1 MPSGKAPIAES
12 STLDALLARHWSP
25 RRPVPTGVL
34 SVLTLL
40 FWMVWVYLVLPLVSL
55 LLWFFGVRLVF
66 QQIVAGGYEGL
77 RASLAAYS
85 LVLLVLVGLLAL
97 WIAWNVVRYGGDN
110 DRRTVRR
117 AEVTDEEV
125 QKAFRLDDSLLS
137 VLRGERLVRIDLD
150 GDGVVVMKAAV
161 PPRTAGP
168 AIEAGPVIEARP
180 ALEAGPNGGAPPQR
194 DRDSRRSG

>member
-12 STLDALLARHWSP
+12 STLDALLARHWSH
-25 RRPVPTGVL
+25 RRPLPTGVL
-34 SVLTLL
+34 SVLTLA
-40 FWMVWVYLVLPLVSL
+40 FWMIWLYLVLPLVSL

-66 QQIVAGGYEGL
+66 QQIVTGGYEGL

-117 AEVTDEEV
+117 AEVTDGEV
-125 QKAFRLDDSLLS
+125 QKAFQLDDSLLA
-137 VLRGERLVRIDLD
+137 VLRGDRLVRIDLD
-150 GDGVVVMKAAV
+150 GDGCVMVIAAAPPARVVPA
-161 PPRTAGP
+161 RGP
-168 AIEAGPVIEARP
+168 GPEAGPDGSAP
-180 ALEAGPNGGAPPQR
+180 PPQR
-194 DRDSRRSG
+194 DRDSTRSG